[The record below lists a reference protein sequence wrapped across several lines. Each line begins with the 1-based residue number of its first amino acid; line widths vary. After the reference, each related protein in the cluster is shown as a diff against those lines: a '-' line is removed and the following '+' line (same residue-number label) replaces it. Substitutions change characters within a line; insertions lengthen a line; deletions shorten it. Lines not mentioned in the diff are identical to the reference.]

1 MEKSKN
7 FFAGNL
13 KFLRERRKM
22 TQQELADRLEATRS
36 KVNALESGQTKSPV
50 MDDLVGV
57 SELFGIS
64 IDSLIRVEL
73 SKLGELK
80 LRELEAG
87 NDVYIRGGNLRVLA
101 ISVDRNNN
109 ENVEY
114 VPVKAKAGYRTGYN
128 DPEFIAT
135 LPKYS
140 LPNLPGSGT
149 FRIFPTTGESMA
161 PIPEGSDVIAQYIA
175 DWTALKPESPCIVI
189 LREGQDFVF
198 KLVTLG
204 QDGTLL
210 LKSLNPL
217 FEPYTVQAEEVLEI
231 WGFYAYTSRE
241 IPEQE
246 TDMRQLM
253 RMMTKMQTDIRE
265 LQKMSDD

>member
-22 TQQELADRLEATRS
+22 TQQDLAGRLSATRS
-36 KVNALESGQTKSPV
+36 KINALESGQTKSPTLE
-50 MDDLVGV
+50 DFLNV

-73 SKLGELK
+73 SRLGELK

-87 NDVYIRGGNLRVLA
+87 NDVYIKGGNLRVLA

-128 DPEFIAT
+128 DPDFIAT

-149 FRIFPTTGESMA
+149 FRIFPTMGESMA
-161 PIPEGSDVIAQYIA
+161 PIPEGSDVIAQYVA
-175 DWTALKPESPCIVI
+175 DWTTIKPETPCIVI
-189 LREGQDFVF
+189 LKEGQDFVF

-204 QDGTLL
+204 QEGKLL

-231 WGFYAYTSRE
+231 WAFYAYTSRE

-253 RMMTKMQTDIRE
+253 RMMAKMQTDIRE
-265 LQKMSDD
+265 LQKMADD

>member
-7 FFAGNL
+7 FFAPNL

-22 TQQELADRLEATRS
+22 TQQELANKLNATRS
-36 KVNALESGQTKSPV
+36 KINALESGQTKSPTL
-50 MDDLVGV
+50 DDFLSV

-87 NDVYIRGGNLRVLA
+87 NDVYIKGGNLRVLA
-101 ISVDRNNN
+101 ISVDRDNN

-114 VPVKAKAGYRTGYN
+114 VPVKAKAGYRAGYN

-140 LPNLPGSGT
+140 LPNLPSGT
-149 FRIFPTTGESMA
+149 FRIFPTTGDSMI
-161 PIPEGSDVIAQYIA
+161 PIPEGSDVIAQYVA
-175 DWTALKPESPCIVI
+175 DWTELKPETPCIVV
-189 LREGQDFVF
+189 LREAQDFVF

-204 QDGTLL
+204 LDGTLL

-217 FEPYTVQAEEVLEI
+217 FEPYTVKAEEVLEL
-231 WGFYAYTSRE
+231 WVFYAYTSRE
-241 IPEQE
+241 IPEGE

-253 RMMTKMQTDIRE
+253 RMMTKMQLEIGEMRKGTGSR
-265 LQKMSDD
+265 